1 VTLTDYHVHLR
12 PDDAG
17 TDASAYF
24 TERNLASYV
33 KRAEELGIGEL
44 GFSEHVY
51 RFREALA
58 VWRHPFWVEQAV
70 DRLDDYV
77 EFLLAMRSAGYPVKV
92 GLELDY
98 VPGREEELAAIVD
111 GRPFD
116 YVIGSV
122 HFIADRAV
130 DHEGYDAWR
139 DSAPEE
145 VWREYFES
153 VGRAAASGLFD
164 VLAHLD
170 LVKVWGAGRPAP
182 PGPMATYYEPAMQ
195 AIRAADVTVELSTA
209 GLRKPVAEMYPSPE
223 LLRMCL
229 EAGKPI
235 ALSSDAHVP
244 EHVGFAYDRAV
255 ETLRDAGVG
264 ELAVFERRIRS
275 EEPLG

>member
-12 PDDAG
+12 PDEAGPDA
-17 TDASAYF
+17 AYF
-24 TERNLASYV
+24 TEANVARYV
-33 KRAEELGIGEL
+33 ERAAERGIDEL

-77 EFLLAMRSAGYPVKV
+77 EFLLAMRAAGYPVKV

-98 VPGREEELAAIVD
+98 VPGREEELAAIVE

-139 DSAPEE
+139 ESAPEE
-145 VWREYFES
+145 VWGEYFEA
-153 VGRAAASGLFD
+153 VGQAAASGLFD

-170 LVKVWGAGRPAP
+170 LVKMWGADRPVP
-182 PGPMATYYEPAMQ
+182 SGTLGPFYDIAMQ
-195 AIRAADVTVELSTA
+195 KIAAADVAVEVSTA

-223 LLRMCL
+223 LLQMCL
-229 EAGKPI
+229 QAGKPI

-244 EHVGFAYDRAV
+244 EHVGFAYDHAV
-255 ETLRDAGVG
+255 ETLRDAGVD
-264 ELAVFERRIRS
+264 ELAVFERRVRH

>member
-17 TDASAYF
+17 TDASTYF
-24 TERNLASYV
+24 TERNLARYV
-33 KRAEELGIGEL
+33 ERADERGIDEL

-58 VWRHPFWVEQAV
+58 VWLHPFWVEQAV

-77 EFLLAMRSAGYPVKV
+77 EFLLAMRAAGYPVKV

-98 VPGREEELAAIVD
+98 VPGREEELAAIVE

-139 DSAPEE
+139 ESSPEE

-153 VGRAAASGLFD
+153 VGQAAASGLFD

-170 LVKVWGAGRPAP
+170 LVKVWGTGRPAP
-182 PGPMATYYEPAMQ
+182 PGPLANYYEPAMQ
-195 AIRAADVTVELSTA
+195 AIRAADVSVELSTA
-209 GLRKPVAEMYPSPE
+209 GLRKPVAELYPSPE

-229 EAGKPI
+229 EAGRPVT
-235 ALSSDAHVP
+235 LSSDAHVP
-244 EHVGFAYDRAV
+244 EQLGFAYDRAV

-264 ELAVFERRIRS
+264 ELSVFERRVRRQ
-275 EEPLG
+275 EPLG

>member
-12 PDDAG
+12 PDEAG

-24 TERNLASYV
+24 TEANVARYV
-33 KRAEELGIGEL
+33 ERAEERGIDEL

-51 RFREALA
+51 RFREALG
-58 VWRHPFWVEQAV
+58 VWRHPYWVEQAV
-70 DRLDDYV
+70 EPLDDYV
-77 EFLLAMRSAGYPVKV
+77 EFLLAMRAAGYPVKL

-98 VPGREEELAAIVD
+98 VPGREEELAAIVE

-130 DHEGYDAWR
+130 DHEEYDAWR
-139 DSAPEE
+139 ESAPEA

-153 VGRAAASGLFD
+153 VGQAAASGLFD
-164 VLAHLD
+164 VVAHLD
-170 LVKVWGAGRPAP
+170 LVKVWGPDRPLP
-182 PGPMATYYEPAMQ
+182 SGPLSRFYDIAMQ
-195 AIRAADVTVELSTA
+195 KIAAADVAVEVSTA

-229 EAGKPI
+229 QAGKPI

-244 EHVGFAYDRAV
+244 EHLGFAYDRAV
-255 ETLRDAGVG
+255 ETLRDVGVE
-264 ELAVFERRIRS
+264 ELAVFERRIRHQ
-275 EEPLG
+275 EPLG

>member
-17 TDASAYF
+17 TDASTYF
-24 TERNLASYV
+24 TERNLARYV
-33 KRAEELGIGEL
+33 ERADERGIDEL

-77 EFLLAMRSAGYPVKV
+77 EFLLAMRAAGYPVKV

-98 VPGREEELAAIVD
+98 VPGREEELAAIVE

-139 DSAPEE
+139 ESSPEE

-153 VGRAAASGLFD
+153 VGQAAASGLFD

-170 LVKVWGAGRPAP
+170 LVKVWGTGRPAP
-182 PGPMATYYEPAMQ
+182 PGPLANYYEPAMQ
-195 AIRAADVTVELSTA
+195 AIRAADVSVELSTA
-209 GLRKPVAEMYPSPE
+209 GLRKPVAELYPSPE

-229 EAGKPI
+229 EAGRPVT
-235 ALSSDAHVP
+235 LSSDAHVP
-244 EHVGFAYDRAV
+244 EQLGFAYDRAV

-264 ELAVFERRIRS
+264 ELSVFERRVRRQ
-275 EEPLG
+275 EPLG

>member
-58 VWRHPFWVEQAV
+58 VWPHPFWVEQAV

-255 ETLRDAGVG
+255 ETLREAGVG

>member
-24 TERNLASYV
+24 TEANVARYV
-33 KRAEELGIGEL
+33 ERADELGIDEL

-70 DRLDDYV
+70 DRLDHYV
-77 EFLLAMRSAGYPVKV
+77 EFLLGMRAAGYPVKV

-98 VPGREEELAAIVD
+98 VPGREEELAAIVE

-139 DSAPEE
+139 ESAPEE

-153 VGRAAASGLFD
+153 VGQAASSGLFD

-170 LVKVWGAGRPAP
+170 LVKVWGADRPLPA
-182 PGPMATYYEPAMQ
+182 GPLACFYDIAMQ
-195 AIRAADVTVELSTA
+195 KIAAADVAVEVSTA
-209 GLRKPVAEMYPSPE
+209 GLRKPIAEMYPSQE
-223 LLRMCL
+223 LLEMCL
-229 EAGKPI
+229 RAGKPI
-235 ALSSDAHVP
+235 ALSSDAHLP
-244 EHVGFAYDRAV
+244 EHLGFAYDRAV
-255 ETLRDAGVG
+255 EILRDAGVG
-264 ELAVFERRIRS
+264 ELAVFDRRIRR

>member
-17 TDASAYF
+17 TEASAYF
-24 TERNLASYV
+24 TERNLARYV
-33 KRAEELGIGEL
+33 ERAEERGIGEL

-51 RFREALA
+51 RFRDALT

-70 DRLDDYV
+70 DDLDEYV
-77 EFLLAMRSAGYPVKV
+77 EFLLAMRSAGYPVKL
-92 GLELDY
+92 GIELDY

-170 LVKVWGAGRPAP
+170 LVKVWGGGRPAP
-182 PGPMATYYEPAMQ
+182 AGPMATYYEPALR
-195 AIRAADVTVELSTA
+195 AIGAADVTVELSTA

-229 EAGKPI
+229 DAGKPVS
-235 ALSSDAHVP
+235 LSSDAHMP

-255 ETLRDAGVG
+255 ATLRDAGVG
-264 ELAVFERRIRS
+264 ELAVFDRRIRR

>member
-12 PDDAG
+12 PDEAG

-24 TERNLASYV
+24 TEANVARFV
-33 KRAEELGIGEL
+33 ERADELGIGEL

-77 EFLLAMRSAGYPVKV
+77 EFLLAMRAAGYPVKV

-98 VPGREEELAAIVD
+98 LPGREEELAAIVE

-139 DSAPEE
+139 ESAPEE
-145 VWREYFES
+145 VWREYFEA
-153 VGRAAASGLFD
+153 VGQAAASGLFD

-170 LVKVWGAGRPAP
+170 LVKMWGPDRPVP
-182 PGPMATYYEPAMQ
+182 SGTPGPFYDIAMQ
-195 AIRAADVTVELSTA
+195 RIAAADVAVEVSTA

-229 EAGKPI
+229 QAGKPV

-244 EHVGFAYDRAV
+244 ELVGFAYDGAV
-255 ETLRDAGVG
+255 ETLRDAGVE
-264 ELAVFERRIRS
+264 ELAVFERRIRH

>member
-12 PDDAG
+12 PDDLWAD
-17 TDASAYF
+17 TSTYF
-24 TERNLASYV
+24 TERNVARFV
-33 KRAEELGIGEL
+33 ERANERGIDEL

-51 RFREALA
+51 RFREALE
-58 VWRHPFWVEQAV
+58 VWRHPFWVENAV

-77 EFLLAMRSAGYPVKV
+77 EFLLEMRAAGYPVKV

-98 VPGREEELAAIVD
+98 VPGRESELAALLE

-139 DSAPEE
+139 ASAPDE

-153 VGRAAASGLFD
+153 IAQAAASGLFD

-170 LVKVWGAGRPAP
+170 LVKVWGTGRPKPTAP
-182 PGPMATYYEPAMQ
+182 ATAFYEIALPGIAD
-195 AIRAADVTVELSTA
+195 ADVAVEVSTA
-209 GLRKPVAEMYPSPE
+209 GLRKPVSEMYPSAE

-229 EAGKPI
+229 EAGKPV

-244 EHVGFAYDRAV
+244 EDVGHAYDRAV
-255 ETLRDAGVG
+255 EMLRAAGVQ
-264 ELAVFERRIRS
+264 ELAVFERRARRQ
-275 EEPLG
+275 EPLG

>member
-12 PDDAG
+12 PDEAG

-24 TERNLASYV
+24 TEANLARYV
-33 KRAEELGIGEL
+33 ERADERGIDEL

-70 DRLDDYV
+70 DHLDEYV
-77 EFLLAMRSAGYPVKV
+77 EFLLAMRAAGYPVKV

-139 DSAPEE
+139 ESAPEE
-145 VWREYFES
+145 VWREYFEAI
-153 VGRAAASGLFD
+153 GQAAASGLFD

-170 LVKVWGAGRPAP
+170 LVKMWGADRPLPAGTLAP
-182 PGPMATYYEPAMQ
+182 FYDIAMQ
-195 AIRAADVTVELSTA
+195 RIAAADVAVEVSTA

-235 ALSSDAHVP
+235 ALSSDAHLP
-244 EHVGFAYDRAV
+244 EQVGFAYDRAI
-255 ETLRDAGVG
+255 ETLRDAGVD
-264 ELAVFERRIRS
+264 ELAVFERRSRH

>member
-12 PDDAG
+12 PDDEG
-17 TDASAYF
+17 TAAFEYF
-24 TERNLASYV
+24 TEKNVARYV
-33 KRAEELGIGEL
+33 ERAREAGIGEL

-51 RFREALA
+51 RFREALD

-77 EFLLAMRSAGYPVKV
+77 GFLLEMRAAGYPVKV
-92 GLELDY
+92 GLEVDY
-98 VPGREEELAAIVD
+98 VPGRERELAALLE

-139 DSAPEE
+139 ESEPEQ
-145 VWREYFES
+145 VWQEYFEA
-153 VGRAAASGLFD
+153 VGGAAASGLFD

-170 LVKVWGAGRPAP
+170 LVKVWGPGRPAP
-182 PGPMATYYEPAMQ
+182 SAPLTNYYNLAMH
-195 AIRAADVTVELSTA
+195 AIADADVAIEVSTA
-209 GLRKPVAEMYPSPE
+209 GLRKPVGELYPSKE
-223 LLRMCL
+223 LLRQCL
-229 EAGKPI
+229 SAGKPI

-244 EHVGFAYDRAV
+244 EHLGYAYETAV
-255 ETLRDAGVG
+255 EALRAAGVE
-264 ELAVFERRIRS
+264 ELAVFDRRARRL
-275 EEPLG
+275 EPLG

>member
-1 VTLTDYHVHLR
+1 MTLTDYHVHLR
-12 PDDAG
+12 PDETG
-17 TDASAYF
+17 TEASAYF
-24 TERNLASYV
+24 TERNLARYV
-33 KRAEELGIGEL
+33 ERASEQGIEEL

-77 EFLLAMRSAGYPVKV
+77 EFLLSMRDAGYPVKV
-92 GLELDY
+92 GLEVDY
-98 VPGREEELAAIVD
+98 VRGRESELAALLE

-139 DSAPEE
+139 ESAPEE
-145 VWREYFES
+145 VWRAYFES
-153 VGRAAASGLFD
+153 VAEAAASGLFD

-182 PGPMATYYEPAMQ
+182 PDPLAIYYEPAVD
-195 AIRAADVTVELSTA
+195 AIRGADVAVEVSTS
-209 GLRKPVAEMYPSPE
+209 GLRKPVGEMYPSPE

-229 EAGKPI
+229 EAGRPV
-235 ALSSDAHVP
+235 ALSSDAHLP

-255 ETLRDAGVG
+255 EALRAEGVE
-264 ELAVFERRIRS
+264 ELAVFEGRARTMES
-275 EEPLG
+275 LG

>member
-12 PDDAG
+12 PDDLWAD
-17 TDASAYF
+17 TSTYF
-24 TERNLASYV
+24 TERNVARFVERASE
-33 KRAEELGIGEL
+33 RGIDEL

-51 RFREALA
+51 RFQEALD
-58 VWRHPFWVEQAV
+58 VWRHPFWVENAV

-77 EFLLAMRSAGYPVKV
+77 EFLLEMRAAGYPVKV

-98 VPGREEELAAIVD
+98 VPGRESELAALLE

-139 DSAPEE
+139 ASAPDE

-153 VGRAAASGLFD
+153 IAQAAASGLFD

-170 LVKVWGAGRPAP
+170 LVKVWGTGRPTPAAP
-182 PGPMATYYEPAMQ
+182 ATAFYEIAVPRIAE
-195 AIRAADVTVELSTA
+195 ADVAVEVSTA
-209 GLRKPVAEMYPSPE
+209 GLRKPVSEMYPSAE

-229 EAGKPI
+229 EAGKPV

-244 EHVGFAYDRAV
+244 EDVGHAYDRAV
-255 ETLRDAGVG
+255 EMLRAAGVQ
-264 ELAVFERRIRS
+264 ELAVFERRARRQ
-275 EEPLG
+275 EPLG

>member
-17 TDASAYF
+17 TDASTYF
-24 TERNLASYV
+24 TERNLARYV
-33 KRAEELGIGEL
+33 ERADERGIDEL

-77 EFLLAMRSAGYPVKV
+77 EFLLAMRAAGYPVKV

-98 VPGREEELAAIVD
+98 VPGREEELAAIVE

-139 DSAPEE
+139 ESSPEE

-153 VGRAAASGLFD
+153 VGQAAASGLFD

-170 LVKVWGAGRPAP
+170 LVKVWGTGRPAP
-182 PGPMATYYEPAMQ
+182 PGPLANYYEPAMR
-195 AIRAADVTVELSTA
+195 AIRAADVSVELSTA
-209 GLRKPVAEMYPSPE
+209 GLRKPVAELYPSPE

-229 EAGKPI
+229 ESGRPVT
-235 ALSSDAHVP
+235 LSSDAHVP
-244 EHVGFAYDRAV
+244 EQLGFAYDRAV

-264 ELAVFERRIRS
+264 ELSVFERRVRRQ
-275 EEPLG
+275 EPLG